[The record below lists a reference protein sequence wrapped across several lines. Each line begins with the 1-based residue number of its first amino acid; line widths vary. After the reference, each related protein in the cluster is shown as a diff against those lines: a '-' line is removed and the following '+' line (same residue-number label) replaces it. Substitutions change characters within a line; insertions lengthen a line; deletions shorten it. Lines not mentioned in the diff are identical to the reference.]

1 MVTLDDLNDEDL
13 NNLALAFQMTYR
25 KQIIPYEFMCNMSK
39 DALQYYVDEME
50 KIREG
55 DKS

>member
-1 MVTLDDLNDEDL
+1 MVTLDDLPDKGVTI
-13 NNLALAFQMTYR
+13 LAKVFQISYR
-25 KQIIPYEFMCNMSK
+25 GELVPQELFESLSK

-55 DKS
+55 V